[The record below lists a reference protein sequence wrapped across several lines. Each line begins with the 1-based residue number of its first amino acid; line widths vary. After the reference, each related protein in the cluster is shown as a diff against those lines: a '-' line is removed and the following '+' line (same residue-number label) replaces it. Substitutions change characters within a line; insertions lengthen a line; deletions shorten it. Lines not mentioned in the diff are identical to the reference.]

1 MLGPPLVAA
10 FAAGALVALGEWLH
24 ARRVRRVARLAFGPE
39 AAPRRWVAAVP
50 FVRVAG
56 MAALAWGLAT
66 LWEIQPRGFRGA
78 QVPEGG
84 WRHIV
89 LVLDVSP
96 SMQLKDAGPGGTQ
109 TRMQRAHDV
118 LMSVFERVALEQARV
133 SVVATY
139 NGAKPVVIDTF
150 DLEVVRNILA
160 DLPLDMAFD
169 VGRTKL
175 LDGLRLAAEIARP
188 WPPEST
194 VLLLVSDGDTVPD
207 SGMPEMPR
215 AIRETLVIGIGDARA
230 GKFIDGHQSRQ
241 DASALRQIAGRLR
254 GVYHDANVAHLPSEH
269 LARLAT
275 VAPMTDPA
283 AGGRRELA
291 LAAMAVGT
299 FLLAAVPLAL
309 AAWGSAWQPARR
321 RAGVASVS
329 NAAPSVGVSTKVQT
343 AYTFPP

>member
-1 MLGPPLVAA
+1 MSGLPPLAA
-10 FAAGALVALGEWLH
+10 LAAAALVALGEWLH
-24 ARRVRRVARLAFGPE
+24 ARRVRRVARLAFGPK
-39 AAPRRWVAAVP
+39 AAPCRWVAAVP
-50 FVRVAG
+50 FVRVFAV
-56 MAALAWGLAT
+56 AVLAWGLAT

-133 SVVATY
+133 SVIATY
-139 NGAKPVVIDTF
+139 NGAKPVVIDTY

-169 VGRTKL
+169 IGRTKL
-175 LDGLRLAAEIARP
+175 IEGLRLAAEIARP
-188 WPPEST
+188 WEPEST
-194 VLLLVSDGDTVPD
+194 ALILVSDGDTVPD

-215 AIRETLVIGIGDARA
+215 AIRETLVIGVGDARA

-241 DASALRQIAGRLR
+241 DASTLRQIAGRLR

-291 LAAMAVGT
+291 LTAVAVGT
-299 FLLAAVPLAL
+299 FLLAAVPLGL

-321 RAGVASVS
+321 RAGVVPAS
-329 NAAPSVGVSTKVQT
+329 NAGAPAGVSTKVRT
-343 AYTFPP
+343 TETVPP